1 MKRYLATAL
10 FLIASPALAQTA
22 APAAPAP
29 VPSQAAPA
37 ATGALSANTPIDT
50 LMSAPASKAVVL
62 KIVPDLDKNPAY
74 DQFKALSMRQLSELL
89 GGAIPAE
96 KIDQLDKDLAALK

>member
-10 FLIASPALAQTA
+10 LLIASPALAQTTA
-22 APAAPAP
+22 PAPAPSQEAPAA
-29 VPSQAAPA
+29 S
-37 ATGALSANTPIDT
+37 GALSAKTPIET
-50 LMSAPASKAVVL
+50 LMSAPASKAVLL
-62 KIVPDLDKNPAY
+62 KIFPDLDKNPAY

>member
-10 FLIASPALAQTA
+10 LLVASPALAQTA
-22 APAAPAP
+22 APAPAPA
-29 VPSQAAPA
+29 PSQAAPA
-37 ATGALSANTPIDT
+37 AAGVLSANTPIET
-50 LMSAPASKAVVL
+50 LMSAPASKAVLL
-62 KIVPDLDKNPAY
+62 KIFPDLDKNPAY